1 MAFCDFVI
9 MYNPDTDTMQDIA
22 KRILY
27 SIITRRLKNK
37 KPVVMFIAGQSGE
50 GKSFGALKL
59 QEVLLEM
66 QGLKLVDYLD
76 AINVYTPLEYPT
88 KLDALL
94 FSKELKKVNLICMH
108 EAREVVKAKNWQ
120 SFLTQS
126 IADVNAMSRSVKRLC
141 IIVISQFIRD
151 ITSDVRHTINYY
163 IKASRPKGRSTRLYF
178 NVIWYDDRDLE
189 KPKIRKRKLSG
200 YLVYPDGRYR
210 RFVPKYLEV
219 SKPSKEAIERFEK
232 SDYEAKAGII
242 RKKLNKLI
250 KEMQLDISDAK
261 ENKKIDSM
269 VNWYMKNQE
278 NIFTIGKRYKG
289 AWKLTPEAKQMHDL
303 DDREAKQFEEK
314 LNDRLK
320 QTGALIEDGKENIE
334 EM

>member
-1 MAFCDFVI
+1 
-9 MYNPDTDTMQDIA
+9 
-22 KRILY
+22 
-27 SIITRRLKNK
+27 
-37 KPVVMFIAGQSGE
+37 
-50 GKSFGALKL
+50 
-59 QEVLLEM
+59 M